1 MASTVT
7 SATLKVQIQEDIEL
21 NGTTRGSKIIHQFSE
36 IAQIDERIMTIPT
49 HDVDVL
55 LLSSSAGAGTYETS
69 TFKYARF
76 TNLDDENFLTITATA
91 GASDS
96 VAVQK
101 LPPKS
106 SMIITSP
113 AISGSAGGV
122 EVGGNT
128 FSNFTA
134 VKASANSSSVDMSLF
149 IATT

>member
-1 MASTVT
+1 MATTVT

-21 NGTTRGSKIIHQFSE
+21 NGIKRGSKIIHEIAS
-36 IAQIDERIMTIPT
+36 IAQIDERVMTVPT
-49 HDVDVL
+49 HDVSVL
-55 LLSSSAGAGTYETS
+55 ILSSSAGAGTYSTS

-76 TNLDDENFLTITATA
+76 TNLDDENYLTITAVA

-113 AISGSAGGV
+113 SISGSAAGV

-128 FSNFTA
+128 FSNFTS
-134 VKASANSSSVDMSLF
+134 VKASANSSSIDMSLF

>member
-1 MASTVT
+1 MATTVT

-21 NGTTRGSKIIHQFSE
+21 NGTTRGSKIIHQFAQ
-36 IAQIDERIMTIPT
+36 IAQIDERIMTVPT

-55 LLSSSAGAGTYETS
+55 LLSSSAGAGTYKTS
-69 TFKYARF
+69 TFKYARL
-76 TNLDDENFLTITATA
+76 TNLDDENYLTITAVA
-91 GASDS
+91 GAADS

-113 AISGSAGGV
+113 SISGSAAGV

-128 FSNFTA
+128 FSNFTS
-134 VKASANSSSVDMSLF
+134 VKASANSSSIDMSLF